1 MFGGAVLGCFWFL
14 GAYGWQ
20 KITGRKSPVGLPAE
34 TPDGQ
39 PAELGLGVHV
49 PFGPMLGLAALI
61 YFFWAHRAVDA
72 YFAELKMLF

>member
-1 MFGGAVLGCFWFL
+1 VWFIV
-14 GAYGWQ
+14 AYVWK
-20 KITGRKSPVGLPAE
+20 KITGKNAPVALPAE

-61 YFFWAHRAVDA
+61 YFFWAHRIVDP
-72 YFAELKMLF
+72 YFFELKLLF